1 MLSTAAAPRPALCP
15 ALPRRQ
21 AGRWGPAVTVCGA
34 KKREEEVVVLTKRD
48 LKRALRTAV
57 AVALDQLL
65 VALDTDA
72 SVLVDPLPEE
82 PKKRKSKK
90 KGAAGAATSKAR
102 APRCPLFASFDCL

>member
-1 MLSTAAAPRPALCP
+1 M
-15 ALPRRQ
+15 
-21 AGRWGPAVTVCGA
+21 
-34 KKREEEVVVLTKRD
+34 VVLTKRD

-72 SVLVDPLPEE
+72 SVLVDPLPDE

-90 KGAAGAATSKAR
+90 KAAAGASTSKAR